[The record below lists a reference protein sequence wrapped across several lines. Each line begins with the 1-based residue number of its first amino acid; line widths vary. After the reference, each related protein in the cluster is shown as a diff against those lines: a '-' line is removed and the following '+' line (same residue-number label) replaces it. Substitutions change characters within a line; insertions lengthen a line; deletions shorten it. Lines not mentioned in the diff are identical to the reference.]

1 MKGKLFSHS
10 RTCATILERDDLF
23 PESVLKRAGFDPSTV
38 ATLELPM
45 NGTSYS
51 DVCQYTAHFGV
62 DAFTPEDSSNVV
74 RSTSSKDR
82 DTQHVSSHQG
92 NKQVP
97 NPVTDER
104 VPVEV
109 RPLLEQGVD
118 GALIPRRMG
127 PGLLSTLAIP
137 DESENESLHL
147 GNSPENSDSDA
158 SNASLT
164 DLGSDLDAWYDGT
177 PSNKAEK
184 KELSNDDRVKADET
198 GKKPA
203 STEAQNN
210 EDDGKPSSSQ
220 ADPNDADDE
229 GEGSDNK
236 DAGETDPKEK
246 PSRGRVSTHGLR
258 RRRQRNVP
266 RLCLGAGYAKVRVVL
281 RREGGAAS
289 LEAGDHDNKAD
300 DEPDDPELKKVTV
313 LVRHMT
319 FLEGIGI
326 DRGSRPFRLLALAST
341 EPRALAQLCA
351 TARAWRE
358 DRREK
363 GETPRP
369 GRFTLYRYKVG
380 QMASSWENEGY
391 KKSRPARSVILKD
404 DMLEAIIQD
413 LREFVAKDTKAWYE
427 SHGLPHR
434 RSLLFHGPPGCG
446 KTSTIKMLAGMFRLN
461 ACFLSFS
468 APNFS
473 NSTLQDALADLPS
486 RALLVLEDVDV
497 LFNVDRKAETAS
509 SVTFSGLLNALDGL
523 ISVDGIVT
531 IFTTNH
537 LERLDPALIRA
548 GRVDRRFEFVHPNA
562 KHLAKLFQS
571 FYPDASDSLAQK
583 FATVVLDRP
592 EEEARSIA
600 TLQQHFIFTRKV
612 SAEESVK
619 TIPKFFKEFY
629 PKAVKERPI
638 LYM

>member
-1 MKGKLFSHS
+1 
-10 RTCATILERDDLF
+10 
-23 PESVLKRAGFDPSTV
+23 
-38 ATLELPM
+38 M
-45 NGTSYS
+45 NGGSYA
-51 DVCQYTAHFGV
+51 DVCQYVAHFGI
-62 DAFTPEDSSNVV
+62 DAFVPEQDANRSQSLSSTESNAKQLPVLE
-74 RSTSSKDR
+74 KD
-82 DTQHVSSHQG
+82 
-92 NKQVP
+92 KPLP
-97 NPVTDER
+97 NPVIDER

-127 PGLLSTLAIP
+127 PGQLSTLAIP

-147 GNSPENSDSDA
+147 ADSPDNSDSDD
-158 SNASLT
+158 SNASIS
-164 DLGSDLDAWYDGT
+164 DPGSDLDAWYDGV
-177 PSNKAEK
+177 PSTTNKPDKTDSPSESHPVDVEGSGIPQKTVSSEGDPQDAAGKDKGAKEEEAKGESAKDKMAKEEVAE
-184 KELSNDDRVKADET
+184 EE
-198 GKKPA
+198 
-203 STEAQNN
+203 
-210 EDDGKPSSSQ
+210 
-220 ADPNDADDE
+220 DADDE
-229 GEGSDNK
+229 GADDEGVGDTKSK
-236 DAGETDPKEK
+236 GKS
-246 PSRGRVSTHGLR
+246 SRVRVSTHGLR

-266 RLCLGAGYAKVRVVL
+266 RICLGAGYAKVRVTL
-281 RREGGAAS
+281 RRSGGATAH
-289 LEAGDHDNKAD
+289 EDEIHNDTTGDDMN
-300 DEPDDPELKKVTV
+300 DPELKKAIV

-319 FLEGIGI
+319 FLDGIGI
-326 DRGSRPFRLLALAST
+326 DRGSRPFRLLALASQ

-369 GRFTLYRYKVG
+369 GRFTLYRYKTG
-380 QMASSWENEGY
+380 PHSNSWENEGY

-413 LREFVAKDTKAWYE
+413 LREFVARDTKAWYE

-562 KHLAKLFQS
+562 KHLAKLFHS
-571 FYPDASDSLAQK
+571 FYPNSSESLAQK
-583 FATVVLDRP
+583 FASSVLNRP

-600 TLQQHFIFTRKV
+600 TLQQHFIFTRKL
-612 SAEESVK
+612 SAEDSVK
-619 TIPKFFKEFY
+619 AIPKFFKEFY